1 MPGDEMHVKRTAGIV
16 LGGGAIAAWL
26 AGAATS
32 NRAVPDPIIPAP
44 APIDARGSNL
54 AKEIARLHERLR
66 PAAAPHMPGRNLFAF
81 HATAAPA
88 PPTVA
93 AVATAIVEAPIGR
106 AADAL
111 PALKLSGI
119 AEDPADGGGTIRT
132 AFISTGNQLLV
143 VKEGEA
149 VGDRYRV
156 MKITSDTVE
165 LIDLSDNSTRRLAM
179 K

>member
-1 MPGDEMHVKRTAGIV
+1 MHVKRTASIV

-44 APIDARGSNL
+44 APIDARGSDL

-66 PAAAPHMPGRNLFAF
+66 PSAAPHMPGRNLFAF
-81 HATAAPA
+81 HAVAT
-88 PPTVA
+88 PPPLTVA
-93 AVATAIVEAPIGR
+93 PRAAIGEAPVDR
-106 AADAL
+106 AADAA
-111 PALKLSGI
+111 PVLKLSGI
-119 AEDPADGGGTIRT
+119 AEDPAEGGGTIRI
-132 AFISTGNQLLV
+132 AFIATGNQLLV

-156 MKITSDTVE
+156 VKITSDTVE
-165 LIDLSDNSTRRLAM
+165 LTDLSDNSTRRLAM